1 VVSSVFHAVLSA
13 KIEGLEGLSAIYI
26 FSSVPDV
33 SLSNCFWNYFSNRP
47 TTDAYAPS
55 MPRAHL
61 FRTSVS
67 GNC

>member
-1 VVSSVFHAVLSA
+1 MVSSIFHAVLSA
-13 KIEGLEGLSAIYI
+13 KIEVSEDLYAIYI
-26 FSSVPDV
+26 FSLVTDV
-33 SLSNCFWNYFSNRP
+33 SLSNCFDQYSPRVT

>member
-1 VVSSVFHAVLSA
+1 MVSSVFHAVLSA
-13 KIEGLEGLSAIYI
+13 KIEVSEDLYAIYI
-26 FSSVPDV
+26 FSLVTDV
-33 SLSNCFWNYFSNRP
+33 SLSNCFSQVSPFIP

-61 FRTSVS
+61 FLTSVS